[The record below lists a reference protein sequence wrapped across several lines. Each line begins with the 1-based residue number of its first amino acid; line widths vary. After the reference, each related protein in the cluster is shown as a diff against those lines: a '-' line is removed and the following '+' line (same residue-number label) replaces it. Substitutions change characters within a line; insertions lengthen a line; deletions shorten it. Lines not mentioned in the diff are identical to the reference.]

1 MERRTVLMGMGIGA
15 PAAASVAQ
23 SALAAESGH
32 DASIQGRGGRRKI
45 AVITGLSSGI
55 GYATALALAD
65 RGVDTIGT
73 FRNNPTGAQ
82 ELVAE
87 AAKRGAKVVPF
98 HLDLNFMDSIN
109 GFRDNV
115 TTTLRTQFNTDK
127 FDYLHNNAGFAV
139 SKKFEDQDEALFD
152 EHFRV
157 LLKGPY
163 FVTQKLAP
171 HMRDGGS
178 IVNTVSNS
186 GLVSGMVPGY
196 STYAS
201 MKGGAIVMTRL
212 LAMELAPRL
221 RVNAVAP
228 GATRTRIAHDAFA
241 KYPEVIPPI
250 VAKTAL
256 GRLGEKEDLARVIS
270 AILSDDFG
278 WVTGEVIEAS
288 GGWNLV

>member
-15 PAAASVAQ
+15 AAAAGVAQ
-23 SALAAESGH
+23 SALAAESGP
-32 DASIQGRGGRRKI
+32 AAQGQGGRRKI

-115 TTTLRTQFNTDK
+115 TKTLRTQFNTDK
-127 FDYLHNNAGFAV
+127 FDYLHNNAGFAE
-139 SKKFEDQDEALFD
+139 SKPFADQDEALFD

-157 LLKGPY
+157 LLKCPY

-201 MKGGAIVMTRL
+201 MKGGTIVMTRL

-270 AILSDDFG
+270 AVLFR
-278 WVTGEVIEAS
+278 
-288 GGWNLV
+288 